1 MAEQL
6 TRIIAQVEYDGLLDA
21 AYSNHT
27 VGVTIAAGQ
36 GELKRGTVLAINAD
50 NKAVKASGASGT
62 ECRYILRKDVNAA
75 EADTVAY
82 AYDEGR
88 FIKSRLIVGDGY
100 TLTAKDIDTLRT
112 HNICLADEL

>member
-6 TRIIAQVEYDGLLDA
+6 TRIIAEVEYDGLLDA

-27 VGVTIAAGQ
+27 VGVTVLAGQ

-50 NKAVKASGASGT
+50 NKAVIASGAEGT
-62 ECRYILRKDVNAA
+62 ECRYILRKDIDAA

-88 FIKSRLIVGDGY
+88 FIKSHLIVGEGY
-100 TLTAKDIDTLRT
+100 TLTPADIDALRT

>member
-6 TRIIAQVEYDGLLDA
+6 NRIIAQVEYDGLLDA
-21 AYSNHT
+21 AYANHT
-27 VGVTIAAGQ
+27 VGVTVAAGQ

-50 NKAVKASGASGT
+50 NKAVIASGASGT

-75 EADTVAY
+75 DADTVAY

-88 FIKSRLIVGDGY
+88 FIKSRLIVDEGY
-100 TLTAKDIDTLRT
+100 TLTATDIDALRT